1 MNRQRHLTP
10 ALMIAAVLAAIF
22 SVQSAEAAQAVVT
35 LPRVDVVASRAGFGQ
50 GPAAFLPRVTVI
62 GKRAKNE
69 PARSARLVRSAVPH
83 A

>member
-35 LPRVDVVASRAGFGQ
+35 PPRVDVVASRAGFAQ
-50 GPAAFLPRVTVI
+50 GPAALLPRVTVI
-62 GKRAKNE
+62 GKRSKNE
-69 PARSARLVRSAVPH
+69 PARSGRLVRSVAPH